1 MNPIVEMTNDP
12 RDAVP
17 LVELKQHLV
26 IFVGDPPGPV
36 SARRVYD
43 LYLQNCGDI
52 FTIYKST
59 FEGPLAQDWNPAAR
73 ARFERHELPALRQV
87 SDWGYGFSDDK
98 PRDSWLFMF
107 HGFRPS
113 EIPEKASFYRFEF
126 PWDLDAGFLR
136 RFAEQMSHEVP
147 FLSAYGGLFLQ
158 GRPHSDYETESFDRI
173 FALAMR
179 YWGCEVV
186 DVELTA
192 PEMKKGY
199 KCVNWLTL
207 IGEPLRSKFPEQIA
221 RARSVAYDSSESR
234 NGVLLQAADRPLL
247 GDRNRMANMDGYARI
262 AEALLPLQIREHA
275 DFFGDRWTPENTMAW
290 LRRFTQAY
298 RVI

>member
-1 MNPIVEMTNDP
+1 MNPIVEMTDDP
-12 RDAVP
+12 KDPVP

-26 IFVGDPPGPV
+26 IFVEDPPGPV

-52 FTIYKST
+52 FKIYKST
-59 FEGPLAQDWNPAAR
+59 FEGPLAQDWDLAAR
-73 ARFERHELPALRQV
+73 SRFERDELPALRQTTE
-87 SDWGYGFSDDK
+87 WGYGFSDNK

-126 PWDLDAGFLR
+126 AWDVDPAFLR
-136 RFAEQMSHEVP
+136 SFARQMSEEVE
-147 FLSAYGGLFLQ
+147 FLSGYGGFVLQ
-158 GRPHSDYETESFDRI
+158 GRPNSDYETESFDRI

-192 PEMKKGY
+192 AEMRKGY
-199 KCVNWLTL
+199 KCVNWLTM
-207 IGEPLRSKFPEQIA
+207 IGEPFRSKFPEEIA
-221 RARSVAYDSSESR
+221 RARSAAYASEESR
-234 NGVLLQAADRPLL
+234 NGVLLQAAERPLL
-247 GDRNRMANMDGYARI
+247 GDRNRMANMEGYATI
-262 AEALLPLQIREHA
+262 AEALLPLQIKEHG
-275 DFFGDRWTPENTMAW
+275 DFFGDRWTEENTMAW
-290 LRRFTQAY
+290 LRRFTHAY
-298 RVI
+298 RVV